1 MFACG
6 HPPIGRDGVLHMNK
20 TKILGR
26 EFDGVTPVDER
37 PPFQLVDG
45 WRQTTLT
52 TPAGILPA
60 GLWGEVP
67 GGDPYLLHVNVLT
80 TGPLAVGDFV
90 ELQSG
95 PPMQP
100 RRQYRP
106 TPDNTILLL
115 VRPTDR
121 IRLVVAAQAQIAVEL
136 LVESIGGVNE
146 LGSRLF
152 DWSQATQAS
161 QLGTVR
167 SATITGPTAIP
178 AWTGLWH
185 IIHNSANPDVVSLP
199 PRGLVPLD
207 ATLTFTKRGVGT
219 PVLTAFGGDTLSG
232 GLPSF
237 GVTRTVFVRN
247 NGDEWAFVGA

>member
-1 MFACG
+1 MYKLKLLA
-6 HPPIGRDGVLHMNK
+6 
-20 TKILGR
+20 R
-26 EFDGVTPVDER
+26 ELDGVTLVEQAPT
-37 PPFQLVDG
+37 FQLVNG
-45 WRQTTLT
+45 WSQATLT

-60 GLWGEVP
+60 GFWGKVP
-67 GGDPYLLHVNVLT
+67 GGDPYLLHINVLT
-80 TGPLAVGDFV
+80 TGPLLVGDFV
-90 ELQSG
+90 ELRSG
-95 PPMQP
+95 PPVQP
-100 RRQYRP
+100 RRQYQP
-106 TPDNTILLL
+106 TPDNTVLLL
-115 VRPTDR
+115 VRPTDQL
-121 IRLVVAAQAQIAVEL
+121 RLVVAPQQEIAVEL

-146 LGSRLF
+146 LGSRLH
-152 DWSQATQAS
+152 DWAQATQAS
-161 QLGTVR
+161 QLGSVR

-219 PVLTAFGGDTLSG
+219 PVLTPFGNDTLSG
-232 GLPSF
+232 GLPAF